1 MPPLLVYIG
10 YLFVAG
16 GLFIRWFSVYSLGNA
31 FTVKVGI
38 IQNQA
43 LITTGIYKKIRHPS
57 YTGLLMYYFGLGI
70 VMQNWICIVILSVI
84 PMGVVFFRIK
94 KEEAVL
100 TSHFGTAYKTYMRQS
115 YKLFPLIY

>member
-1 MPPLLVYIG
+1 MVFLYFYGMKIISTNIG
-10 YLFVAG
+10 QPTTFL
-16 GLFIRWFSVYSLGNA
+16 WNN
-31 FTVKVGI
+31 KE
-38 IQNQA
+38 
-43 LITTGIYKKIRHPS
+43 ITTGIYKKIRHPS